1 LQVKGHSAILLST
14 SLILVFLASSRVT
27 GCYFYMFF
35 SYLLFLLCFI
45 RSSPNLSLRRLDMS
59 FLLPLAYLILY
70 QFFVFLGD
78 AVRIGFSFSLRASIL
93 MFLNLPLGFAL
104 GALAFSR
111 GTTFP
116 RLQIFRFSFSVSFLF
131 VFFASMG
138 SLLSALH
145 SAWLLRSSGG
155 LSIVALRPSETL
167 YAVGL
172 FLIALMIAHSGDQVL
187 SIAPLKRPVVLIIA
201 ILSLVLIPI
210 SFYVFRGIASSLAA
224 AAVCCPLAYISCRS
238 LSVFRRTSFLGLSVY
253 ATSAVIMVHA
263 VSVFFS
269 FKEFIFRYLV
279 FPFFASNTLNGRLAL
294 YEQALPFLA
303 SSHLVGEASGLH
315 SFQGQWTHLFFLDT
329 ILRHG
334 YVSYFFVQAFLFQLL
349 ILLVLCKASPF
360 IRINCAVVFIS
371 LFVGSLVQPVEF
383 SDGIAFQLSFL
394 VLGLLYALIS
404 PVGYSHLNTETTNT

>member
-1 LQVKGHSAILLST
+1 LQVKGLSAILLST
-14 SLILVFLASSRVT
+14 SLLLVFLASSRVS
-27 GCYFYMFF
+27 GCYFYMFS

-45 RSSPNLSLRRLDMS
+45 RSSLNLSLRRLDMS

-78 AVRIGFSFSLRASIL
+78 SARIGFSFSLRASIL
-93 MFLNLPLGFAL
+93 MFLNLPLGFAV

-116 RLQIFRFSFSVSFLF
+116 RLQIFRISISGSFLF
-131 VFFASMG
+131 VFSASMG

-145 SAWLLRSSGG
+145 SAWLLRSSGDM
-155 LSIVALRPSETL
+155 SIVALRPSETL
-167 YAVGL
+167 FAVGL
-172 FLIALMIAHSGDQVL
+172 FLIALMIVHSRDQVL
-187 SIAPLKRPVVLIIA
+187 SIAPLKRPVILIIA

-210 SFYVFRGIASSLAA
+210 SFYVFRGIVSFLAA
-224 AAVCCPLAYISCRS
+224 AAVCCPLAFIFCRPS
-238 LSVFRRTSFLGLSVY
+238 LFSRRTSFLDLSVY
-253 ATSAVIMVHA
+253 AISAVISVCA
-263 VSVFFS
+263 ISVFFN

-279 FPFFASNTLNGRLAL
+279 FPFFASNTLNGRFAL

-315 SFQGQWTHLFFLDT
+315 SFQAQWTHNFFLDT

-334 YVSYFFVQAFLFQLL
+334 YIAYFFVLAFLFQLV
-349 ILLVLCKASPF
+349 ISLVLSKSSPF

-371 LFVGSLVQPVEF
+371 LFVGSLLQPVEF
-383 SDGIAFQLSFL
+383 SDGIAFQLSSL

-404 PVGYSHLNTETTNT
+404 PLGDSHFNIESTNA